1 MAFAAAAIATAV
13 GAIVSAYAMY
23 QQGQAAAAAQDYQ
36 AKIARN
42 QAIAARQ
49 AAEVAAENARE
60 RHQRV
65 LAAQRA
71 RLGAAGV
78 MSTEGSPLI
87 VQMESAEQA
96 ALEEARIRYAGQV
109 QAGGYESQAILS
121 GYQARSARAAGY
133 LGAGASLLTGLGAA
147 YGQYARRGP
156 TTQTPSTTDYGTVNY

>member
-1 MAFAAAAIATAV
+1 MHRRA
-13 GAIVSAYAMY
+13 G
-23 QQGQAAAAAQDYQ
+23 AAAAAQDYQ

-49 AAEVAAENARE
+49 AAAVAAENARE

-109 QAGGYESQAILS
+109 QAGGYEAPAILS
-121 GYQARSARAAGY
+121 GYHARSAPAGGELAARGRRS
-133 LGAGASLLTGLGAA
+133 AG
-147 YGQYARRGP
+147 
-156 TTQTPSTTDYGTVNY
+156 